1 MQNILLVLHPVLSN
15 AYTLFCLIVGVWA
28 LVVAGRNGTLNGQ
41 FWGAVAVNTLL
52 AVAVLIV
59 TLLLQTTGIAPARGW
74 LYYLYDA
81 FFIIVQPGTF
91 ALLRGRDDRT
101 AAGIFAAVTLF
112 AALTSATRVSLLT
125 HYTPPST
132 GA

>member
-1 MQNILLVLHPVLSN
+1 MQNILLALHPILSN
-15 AYTLFCLIVGVWA
+15 AYTFFCIAVGVWA
-28 LVVAGRNGTLNGQ
+28 LIVAARAESLGGQ
-41 FWGAVAVNTLL
+41 FWGAVAVNSLL

-74 LYYLYDA
+74 LYYLYDL

-125 HYTPPST
+125 QYTPPSS